1 MGSLFQELTN
11 LYHKVKDFI
20 THGIWKVDLKQLNW
34 YRRVLIKTL
43 RTFSL
48 AYRGFNEDKVNL
60 RASALT
66 FYSILSVVPILA
78 MGFGVAKGFGFEEKL
93 KLILEQN
100 LKGQEEVAT
109 WLIDFAGNML
119 NSVQG
124 GWIFGIGLVFLF
136 WTVMQVLGNIE
147 NAFNSIWQVK
157 RSRYLF
163 RKFSD
168 YLAIMLIAPVLVLL
182 SSSSQVFIIE
192 WVDRMTTDVNFFG
205 YVGPVLYSFVQ
216 LIPFI
221 IVWLLFLFIYMVM
234 PNIKVNFA
242 SALLAGI
249 IAGTAFQFLQWGY
262 IHFQIGVS
270 RYNAIYGSFAA
281 LPLFLV
287 WLHWSWL
294 IVLFGAEISFSAQNH
309 YQYEYETEIK
319 GLNLLSKQKI
329 SLYLLHTVVKNFE
342 EGLPPL
348 TAQQL
353 SMKLKIPVRL
363 VRHLLY
369 EMVECRIIVETTSM
383 ELKEPAFMPGR
394 DISNLTIDYVLNALN
409 LKGIEFSFHEE
420 ALALSRIENCM
431 AGFQKSIES
440 SAMNGQVKDLT
451 KGGIPSI

>member
-1 MGSLFQELTN
+1 MVLPIKKLKN
-11 LYHKVKDFI
+11 LILKSKNYV
-20 THGIWKVDLKQLNW
+20 THGIWKVDLKQLSW
-34 YRRVLIKTL
+34 HRRIIIKTI

-48 AYRGFNEDKVNL
+48 AYRGFNEDKVSL

-93 KLILEQN
+93 KVILEQN

-109 WLIDFAGNML
+109 WLIGFAGNML

-136 WTVMQVLGNIE
+136 WTVMQVLSNIE

-168 YLAIMLIAPVLVLL
+168 YLAIMLVAPVLVLL

-205 YVGPVLYSFVQ
+205 YVGPVLYTFVQ

-234 PNIKVNFA
+234 PNTKVNFA

-249 IAGTAFQFLQWGY
+249 IAGSAFQFLQWGY

-270 RYNAIYGSFAA
+270 KYNAIYGSFAA

-319 GLNLLSKQKI
+319 GLNLRSKQKI

-342 EGLPPL
+342 MGEPPL
-348 TAQQL
+348 TAQQI
-353 SMKLKIPVRL
+353 SMHLKIPVRL

-369 EMVECRIIVETTSM
+369 ELVECRILVETTGQ
-383 ELKEPAFMPGR
+383 ELKEPAFIPAR
-394 DISNLTIDYVLNALN
+394 DISNLTTDYVLNAMN
-409 LKGIEFSFHEE
+409 KKGIEFLFHEE
-420 ALALSRIENCM
+420 AQALNVIEDRI
-431 AGFQKSIES
+431 AGFQKSIQES
-440 SAMNGQVKDLT
+440 NMNGLIKDLT
-451 KGGIPSI
+451 KG